1 MTRKRI
7 ALSVP
12 PEMDDVLD
20 RISVLTQQP
29 KTKIILE
36 LLEEFVPVL
45 QQTLDALEQIQE
57 NKENAVNIAKQFA
70 HEMLLDGNQKLGQW
84 LSRLKTL
91 NNEKA
96 LRIAVLKALES
107 CSCTA
112 TVRSNSI
119 VR

>member
-45 QQTLDALEQIQE
+45 QQTLDALEKIQE

-70 HEMLLDGNQKLGQW
+70 HEMLLDGNQKLGQMAFEVKN
-84 LSRLKTL
+84 LK
-91 NNEKA
+91 
-96 LRIAVLKALES
+96 
-107 CSCTA
+107 
-112 TVRSNSI
+112 
-119 VR
+119 